1 MKKMLEEISAEIT
14 QSYEQGTTIPE
25 AERLATKLLSAML
38 MLTEE
43 LKIASLDARMKKA
56 GNKSVR
62 AAVYLAEVQKHDK
75 KPSDSMLENIVA
87 VNEAVQDQQSNLD
100 QAEVEYEYLENYMQI
115 FREAHIHFR
124 SIAKG
129 KFE

>member
-1 MKKMLEEISAEIT
+1 MKKMLEEISEEIT
-14 QSYEQGTTIPE
+14 KSYEEGTTIPE

-43 LKIASLDARMKKA
+43 LKRASLDARMKKSGVKA
-56 GNKSVR
+56 IR
-62 AAVYLAEVQKHDK
+62 AAAYLDEVARHDK
-75 KPSDSMLENIVA
+75 KPSDSMLDNT
-87 VNEAVQDQQSNLD
+87 VNASETVQDEQKKLD
-100 QAEVEYEYLENYMQI
+100 EAEVEYEYLENYMSI